1 MRIKQLKLNGFKS
14 FADKT
19 VIEFDDNFIGV
30 VGPNG
35 SGKSNVIDAI
45 RWVFGE
51 QSSKSLRGQ
60 SSTDIIFGGTE
71 KRKKQNIAEV
81 TIVLDNSDGHLDVEW
96 SEVSFTR
103 RLYRS
108 GNSEYLINGS
118 IARNR
123 DIQEL
128 IMDKGIGKNA
138 FSIISQGK
146 IEEIITKA
154 PEKRRVIVEEVAGIL
169 KYKKRKE
176 SALSKLAKTDDNLE
190 QVNLILNEIEE
201 RRGPLER
208 QAKIAEKFQAYK
220 SELEQ
225 HEIDL
230 LATRLVKNE
239 EEHSGLEQLTET
251 NKLALIAN
259 ETKVTS
265 LEIEYDN
272 LKSKARELGVN
283 LNSLNQR
290 LIDKNNILAKTQA
303 NIRIINERNAL
314 LQGSDEKILELE
326 NKKLSLQ
333 SELAIVKRE
342 YNDAKSHVQEL
353 QKRDIELK
361 NSMGQVRSQMNEVDL
376 EINDIK
382 QDLNKVS
389 IPFATRKILAANIKG
404 VEATV
409 NDSFHVDLKH
419 TEAIS
424 TIIGG
429 RSNDII
435 TRDKVAASKAISF
448 LKKNK
453 YGRQTFLPRDG
464 MRINKVNGN
473 DIANLKNVKG
483 YIGVAVD
490 LIRYDQVNDSVFKNL
505 LGNVIVCETLQVAN
519 YISAEVTNRYRIV
532 TLEGDVV
539 QVSGAMSGGRSNRK
553 NKLVLESNLV
563 KAKNKKQQ
571 LMYQVDSKSQ
581 RVEKNTEKLIEAK
594 TSLKMEQALIER
606 HEQEL
611 NVVLGQLRE
620 LDVVE
625 EQVVDDDIN
634 QIQRIETEITDINA
648 DRTKIEIDKTNLEEA
663 MDNLEHDIKNV
674 SDEIKVQ
681 TRTQNEYEIRLERIR
696 SIIKTDIAT
705 LREDYSMSFAMARD
719 NANTNV
725 DIESYEVHVKSLK
738 SRIRN
743 LGPIN
748 ILAIDEYHEL
758 TDRFEFIDEQ
768 RRDLLVAK
776 DKLEAIINKLDQ
788 FFIQSFDSTYVKLR
802 REFRHV
808 YKELFGGGHADLIL
822 TNDEDMLNTGVEIV
836 AQPPGKK
843 LQTIS
848 LLSGGEKA
856 LTAIA
861 LLFAI
866 LRIKSLPFAILD
878 EVEAALDEANVKRYA
893 KYIKVFSERT
903 QFIVITHR
911 QGTMEVVDS
920 LYGVTMQEKGV
931 SSLVKVTLTEGENYV

>member
-108 GNSEYLINGS
+108 GNSEYLINGAIS
-118 IARNR
+118 RNR

-146 IEEIITKA
+146 IEGIITKA

-208 QAKIAEKFQAYK
+208 QAKIAEKFQVYK

-283 LNSLNQR
+283 LNSLNQK
-290 LIDKNNILAKTQA
+290 LIDKNNLLAKTQA

-361 NSMGQVRSQMNEVDL
+361 NSMGQVRSQMNEVNL

-404 VEATV
+404 VEVTV

-435 TRDKVAASKAISF
+435 TSDKVAASKAINF

-473 DIANLKNVKG
+473 DIANLKKVKG
-483 YIGVAVD
+483 YIGIAVD
-490 LIRYDQVNDSVFKNL
+490 LIRYDQVNDNVFKNL
-505 LGNVIVCETLQVAN
+505 LGNVIICETLQVAN
-519 YISAEVTNRYRIV
+519 YIAAEVTNRYRIV

-634 QIQRIETEITDINA
+634 QIQRVETEITDINA
-648 DRTKIEIDKTNLEEA
+648 DRTKIEIEKTNLEET
-663 MDNLEHDIKNV
+663 MDNLEYEIKNL

-681 TRTQNEYEIRLERIR
+681 TKTQNEYEIRLERIR

-705 LREDYSMSFAMARD
+705 LREDYSMSFAMVRD
-719 NANTNV
+719 NANVNV
-725 DIESYEVHVKSLK
+725 DIESFEVHVKSLK

-893 KYIKVFSERT
+893 KYIKIFSERT